1 MVKLRR
7 YKKIMKEMKMRN
19 FSVEIIGRNFDTGEA
34 VYLCK
39 VGCEDFVFTK
49 PELKR
54 FLDMYMEDS
63 DKTER
68 EFYQRTTGSIEPPYE
83 EVPDRRRGQQT
94 NMLGVNEEVTDR
106 LR

>member
-19 FSVEIIGRNFDTGEA
+19 FSVETVGTNFDTGETM
-34 VYLCK
+34 YICR
-39 VGCEDFVFTK
+39 VGCENFIFTK

-68 EFYQRTTGSIEPPYE
+68 EFYQRTGSIEPFDE
-83 EVPDRRRGQQT
+83 EVPDRRAGHQMRANEVRG
-94 NMLGVNEEVTDR
+94 E